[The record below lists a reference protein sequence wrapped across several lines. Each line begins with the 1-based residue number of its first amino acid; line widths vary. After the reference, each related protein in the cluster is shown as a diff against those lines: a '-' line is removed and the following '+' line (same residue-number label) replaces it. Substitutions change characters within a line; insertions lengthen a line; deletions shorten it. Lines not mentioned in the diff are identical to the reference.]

1 MLSGLEDITARIR
14 AEFDLL
20 DAARE
25 GAYVGSRQVIR
36 ASSETIKRT
45 HRGEFAEAAEG
56 LRETRV
62 LCHQMLEHVK
72 NAPEI
77 RYGGFVSD
85 AEKEYA
91 EAAIVFATLTGA
103 PLPSPEDL
111 GIYGAAWLNG
121 LAEVVGEYRRHVLD
135 NIRMD
140 NNEAAERYLDAME
153 TVYQTIMS
161 FDYPNAIS
169 LGLRGR
175 SDAARGMVERT
186 RGDLTTALRAGKLEK
201 KMRELEERLGAAG

>member
-1 MLSGLEDITARIR
+1 MLSGLEAITERIR
-14 AEFDLL
+14 AQFDLL
-20 DAARE
+20 DEARE
-25 GAYVGSRQVIR
+25 SAYLASRQVIR
-36 ASSETIKRT
+36 ASSAVIKGV
-45 HRGEFAEAAEG
+45 HRGEFAEAKAG
-56 LRETRV
+56 LAETRE
-62 LCHQMLEHVK
+62 LTRQMLAAVAA
-72 NAPEI
+72 APEL

-91 EAAIVFATLTGA
+91 EAAIVYASIVGE

-111 GIYGAAWLNG
+111 GIYPAAWLNG

-135 NIRMD
+135 MIRGD
-140 NNEAAERYLDAME
+140 NNVEAERFLDAME
-153 TVYQTIMS
+153 SVYQTIMS

-186 RGDLTTALRAGKLEK
+186 RGDLTTALRAGRLEQR
-201 KMRELEERLGAAG
+201 MRELEAKLNAG